1 MALKRK
7 ETESSPSK
15 RISEAAGI
23 HPPLYK
29 LVLQALSQLG
39 AGDNEHGEEE
49 CFKRDDPNA
58 NSRSTEELVK
68 TFSIDR
74 YPDDITVEATAEEH
88 NITVDNPP
96 TISKEEEKVELVSS
110 GERKNYP
117 FEGYCQQQPE
127 VSRNEEG
134 LINIIKGFS
143 ISAVVMNYGDEFDW
157 VLAIVVQKE
166 RDCSLFVAAYAEY
179 LSDGLQVPNDGLD
192 VGLLL
197 KIYATLLLKYG
208 EVKSQKPYAG
218 DIKDPRRPTL
228 NSVAPNE
235 EQLVHIEYICI
246 D

>member
-15 RISEAAGI
+15 RISEAAEI

-88 NITVDNPP
+88 TITVDNPP
-96 TISKEEEKVELVSS
+96 TISKEEEKVEL
-110 GERKNYP
+110 
-117 FEGYCQQQPE
+117 PE

-143 ISAVVMNYGDEFDW
+143 ISAVVINYGDEFDW